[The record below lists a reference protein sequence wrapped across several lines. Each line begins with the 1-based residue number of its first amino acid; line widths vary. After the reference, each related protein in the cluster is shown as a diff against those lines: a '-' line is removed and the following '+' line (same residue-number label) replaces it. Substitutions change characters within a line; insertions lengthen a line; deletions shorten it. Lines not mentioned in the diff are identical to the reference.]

1 MPSGAGPGGRVGVG
15 LVGRKPEVV
24 GDASA
29 LGFGRVA
36 LYTSATTARAA
47 NASPMTQRRPEARL
61 PPGAGDGVDFPFFFG
76 LSFLLTADDLMFL
89 RHSTRPP
96 ERGRNA

>member
-1 MPSGAGPGGRVGVG
+1 MPSGAGPGGRAAFGS
-15 LVGRKPEVV
+15 VGRKPEAV

-47 NASPMTQRRPEARL
+47 NASPMTQRPPEARL
-61 PPGAGDGVDFPFFFG
+61 PRDPGDGAELPVLFG
-76 LSFLLTADDLMFL
+76 LSFLLTAD
-89 RHSTRPP
+89 
-96 ERGRNA
+96 G